1 MSIPSLWWW
10 MLISSLWLVRS
21 LKIWVCDRK
30 IDWTLLSLVTDQA
43 KVKFV
48 SSLNWEI
55 RIFGE
60 CRLHSI
66 TRLLGVIWSSEE
78 AHTVD
83 ALAVRGDERRGS
95 LRKASGSRQ
104 TDFDPEMSE
113 WGNPAVIRQ
122 LPYTEYIGVWSEP
135 GELKHLSTLRKRNQ
149 PRFP

>member
-1 MSIPSLWWW
+1 M
-10 MLISSLWLVRS
+10 
-21 LKIWVCDRK
+21 
-30 IDWTLLSLVTDQA
+30 LSLAIDLV

-48 SSLNWEI
+48 VLKTQ
-55 RIFGE
+55 IFGE

-113 WGNPAVIRQ
+113 WGNPPNI
-122 LPYTEYIGVWSEP
+122 S
-135 GELKHLSTLRKRNQ
+135 
-149 PRFP
+149 

>member
-1 MSIPSLWWW
+1 M
-10 MLISSLWLVRS
+10 
-21 LKIWVCDRK
+21 
-30 IDWTLLSLVTDQA
+30 
-43 KVKFV
+43 
-48 SSLNWEI
+48 

-104 TDFDPEMSE
+104 TDCDPEMSE

-122 LPYTEYIGVWSEP
+122 LSHAEYIGMRGEP